1 MDTHFA
7 PSPALD
13 QEADALHARLPGEL
27 EDVSPISGQVSEQ
40 EALAA
45 GGRLPSSESRR
56 PSGRRKGLLA
66 GAALA
71 AVLVVCGGVYLGSPY
86 NHLYPMPRLAST
98 VRTTASQVGVKLPP
112 LLAPSASL
120 AKVNVPPQPPATR
133 DPYAPPPRDQEVAEL
148 LALHKEA
155 GSGSKP
161 NPVAAPEPRAPGA
174 SHSDNVAPSDE
185 PALRVAGTDI
195 PSGYVASE
203 PGSTLPAVGLARLDP
218 ARPAPPAPALSVQ
231 QDPTASVTSGEPQTT
246 QSPPSSSSTVAI
258 PPPPA
263 AVHVSATPPG
273 SANPVA
279 PIQPADPIAVVQTLR
294 PGPMSSA
301 DQVQVLGL
309 VTEMASMVKDLKK
322 QNAQL
327 RVDFGK
333 STADTSAH
341 LRDYERRLA
350 LAEAKNAVSAANDI
364 GSEQVM
370 QQTVAEPMSP
380 MRPTPIS
387 LTRAIAVVPA
397 PAGSTTVKLYRVQA
411 ASPGLALLAQ
421 VDRGGGEG
429 AQIQVTVG
437 DTVPDYGRVKSISQ
451 KGTAWVVTTEH
462 GPIQ

>member
-27 EDVSPISGQVSEQ
+27 ENDSPIPGPVSEQ

-56 PSGRRKGLLA
+56 PWGRRKGLLA
-66 GAALA
+66 GAAIA
-71 AVLVVCGGVYLGSPY
+71 AVLVVGGGAYLSSSY
-86 NHLYPMPRLAST
+86 NHIYPMPRLAST
-98 VRTTASQVGVKLPP
+98 VRNTAAQVGVKLPP
-112 LLAPSASL
+112 VLAPSASL
-120 AKVNVPPQPPATR
+120 AKVNVPPQSPATH
-133 DPYAPPPRDQEVAEL
+133 DSYAPKTRDQEVAEL
-148 LALHKEA
+148 LSLHTGA
-155 GSGSKP
+155 GSGP
-161 NPVAAPEPRAPGA
+161 APTPAAGPGPRASGG
-174 SHSDNVAPSDE
+174 SHSDSVAPSDK
-185 PALRVAGTDI
+185 PALRVAGNDI
-195 PSGYVASE
+195 PTGYVASE

-218 ARPAPPAPALSVQ
+218 ARPKPPASAHSVQ
-231 QDPTASVTSGEPQTT
+231 QDPPASVTSGEPQTI
-246 QSPPSSSSTVAI
+246 QSQPPSSSTVT
-258 PPPPA
+258 PPTP
-263 AVHVSATPPG
+263 VQVSATPPG
-273 SANPVA
+273 STNPVA
-279 PIQPADPIAVVQTLR
+279 PIQPADPIAVAQTLR

-350 LAEAKNAVSAANDI
+350 LAEAKNAVSAANDV
-364 GSEQVM
+364 GSEQFM
-370 QQTVAEPMSP
+370 PQTVAEPSSP
-380 MRPTPIS
+380 VRPTSIS

-397 PAGSTTVKLYRVQA
+397 PAGSTAVKLYRVQA

-429 AQIQVTVG
+429 AQIQVAVG
-437 DTVPDYGRVKSISQ
+437 DSVPDYGRVKSISQ

>member
-7 PSPALD
+7 LSPALD
-13 QEADALHARLPGEL
+13 HEADALHARLPGEI
-27 EDVSPISGQVSEQ
+27 ENDSSVPGPVSEQ

-45 GGRLPSSESRR
+45 GGRLPSSESQR
-56 PSGRRKGLLA
+56 PAGRRKGLLA
-66 GAALA
+66 GAAIA
-71 AVLVVCGGVYLGSPY
+71 AVLVVGGGAYLSSSY
-86 NHLYPMPRLAST
+86 NHIYPMPRLAST
-98 VRTTASQVGVKLPP
+98 VRNTAAQVGVKLP
-112 LLAPSASL
+112 LVLAPSASL
-120 AKVNVPPQPPATR
+120 AKVNVPPQPAATR
-133 DPYAPPPRDQEVAEL
+133 DSYAPKPRDQEVAEL
-148 LALHKEA
+148 LSLHNAA
-155 GSGSKP
+155 GSGP
-161 NPVAAPEPRAPGA
+161 APTTATAPGPRASGGGHP
-174 SHSDNVAPSDE
+174 DNVAPFDK
-185 PALRVAGTDI
+185 PALRVAGNDI
-195 PSGYVASE
+195 PTGYVASE

-218 ARPAPPAPALSVQ
+218 ALPQPPASAQSVK
-231 QDPTASVTSGEPQTT
+231 QDPTASITSGEPQTI
-246 QSPPSSSSTVAI
+246 QSQPSSPSPLVI
-258 PPPPA
+258 PTPPA
-263 AVHVSATPPG
+263 AAQVSATPPG
-273 SANPVA
+273 SANPAVQ
-279 PIQPADPIAVVQTLR
+279 IQPADPIAVAQTLR

-327 RVDFGK
+327 RADFGK

-350 LAEAKNAVSAANDI
+350 LAEAKNAVSAANDS

-370 QQTVAEPMSP
+370 QQTVAEPLSP
-380 MRPTPIS
+380 VKPTPIS
-387 LTRAIAVVPA
+387 LTRAIAIVPA
-397 PAGSTTVKLYRVQA
+397 PAGSTAVKLYRVQA

-451 KGTAWVVTTEH
+451 KGTAWVVATEH